1 MQQLLGR
8 KQIGMLGRK
17 VLSLRYPL
25 AWWLPGF
32 GFLVLVATGSLI
44 PSGGVITG
52 FEHADKF
59 VHAFCYFIL
68 MVWFTGLYAKGE
80 GKKIAFVLVFFG
92 ILLEFIQGRLPYRF
106 FDPLDLIA
114 NAVGVLFGLFLSAI
128 ALGGWCKRVE
138 SLMESHD

>member
-1 MQQLLGR
+1 
-8 KQIGMLGRK
+8 MLGRK

-52 FEHADKF
+52 FKHADKI
-59 VHAFCYFIL
+59 VHAFSYFIL
-68 MVWFTGLYAKGE
+68 MVWFAGLYAKGE
-80 GKKIAFVLVFFG
+80 GKKIALFLIFFG
-92 ILLEFIQGRLPYRF
+92 ILLEFIQARLPYRF
-106 FDPLDLIA
+106 FDPFDLIA
-114 NAVGVLFGLFLSAI
+114 NAIGIFFGLFLSNI

-138 SLMESHD
+138 ILMENHD